1 MSRLQRRGAF
11 AGGTAALAGVI
22 AGMAAAGINGPG
34 AWAVLAAVAVL
45 VGAGILLLA
54 FRSTDISL
62 RDAAEAA
69 RRLRRDGLYSRTT
82 VTSVA
87 TAELTYEFN
96 AMAAHVEG
104 AMRVIAA
111 EHARLEAALA
121 AAADAIIA
129 LDDDLIVHYANPAA
143 LAALGAERDAV
154 VGRPL
159 IESARD
165 YELDEIVR
173 EALAA
178 QAMAGPRMISF
189 GAERMP
195 LRAAAVPVPD
205 GGEWAA
211 LLVMVD
217 LTEFHR
223 VDRVRRDFVTNVS
236 HELRTPIAS
245 LGALVDTLELGDLDE
260 DDEREFL
267 LQMRGQVERLTRL
280 TNELLDL
287 SRIESGAIHLEP
299 EPIDLAT
306 IATEAAAGMRPAL
319 ANANVSV
326 AFPDGSIPAVEA
338 DHNAVLRI
346 LTNLLDNALKFSPPG
361 GTISVTVTDEGPLV
375 ALEVCDDG
383 PGLAE
388 PDLDRVFERF
398 FKAERSR
405 ATKGAGLGL
414 AIVKHLARAHGGT
427 VAARNEPGRGAA
439 FTVRLPKTF
448 VGRREAATQAPEQPA
463 PRRRSA

>member
-1 MSRLQRRGAF
+1 MSRLQRRAVS
-11 AGGTAALAGVI
+11 AGGTAALGGVVAGI
-22 AGMAAAGINGPG
+22 AAAAIDGPLAWLVLAVVAMVAG
-34 AWAVLAAVAVL
+34 AAVLF
-45 VGAGILLLA
+45 LA
-54 FRSTDISL
+54 FRSTDVSL
-62 RDAAEAA
+62 RDTAEAA
-69 RRLRRDGLYSRTT
+69 RQLRLQGLYSRATA
-82 VTSVA
+82 TSGV

-96 AMAAHVEG
+96 AMATHVEAVVQEIG
-104 AMRVIAA
+104 A

-121 AAADAIIA
+121 AAADAIVA
-129 LDDDLIVHYANPAA
+129 VDADTAVQYANPAA
-143 LAALGAERDAV
+143 LAALDAEAASV

-165 YELDEIVR
+165 YELDAIIR

-178 QAMAGPRMISF
+178 QAMAGPRMITF
-189 GAERMP
+189 GADRIP
-195 LRAAAVPVPD
+195 LQVAAVPVPE
-205 GGEWAA
+205 GGAWAA

-245 LGALVDTLELGDLDE
+245 LGALVDTLELGDLSDE
-260 DDEREFL
+260 DEREFL
-267 LQMRGQVERLTRL
+267 SQMRGQVERLTRL

-287 SRIESGAIHLEP
+287 SRIESGAIHLDP
-299 EPIDLAT
+299 EAIDLGIAAREAVAT
-306 IATEAAAGMRPAL
+306 MSPAL
-319 ANANVSV
+319 EEANVRV
-326 AFPDGSIPAVEA
+326 ACPEGPLPAVEA
-338 DHNAVLRI
+338 DHNATLRI

-361 GTISVTVTDEGPLV
+361 GTITVSVVDEGPLV

-388 PDLDRVFERF
+388 PDLARVFERF

-439 FTVRLPKTF
+439 FTVRLPKVF
-448 VGRREAATQAPEQPA
+448 VGRQEAIEAIAEPPV
-463 PRRRSA
+463 RRSA